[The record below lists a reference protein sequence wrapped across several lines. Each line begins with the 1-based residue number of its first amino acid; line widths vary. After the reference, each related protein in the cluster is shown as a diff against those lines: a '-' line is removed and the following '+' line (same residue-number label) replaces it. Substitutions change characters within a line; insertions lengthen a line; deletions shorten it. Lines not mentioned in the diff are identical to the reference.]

1 MEMNNR
7 ELEELIDILGQRIME
22 DETHPRIL
30 NPFRMAQV
38 FYAHTVLEKMT
49 EGTGIK
55 VSAALH
61 EPFNS
66 MGSICMEGDTLEFSN
81 CQWLGSA
88 IVFSDNMEIFPLV
101 DGKIKMVLTFHGL
114 TSSAETK

>member
-7 ELEELIDILGQRIME
+7 ELEELIDTLGQRIME

-30 NPFRMAQV
+30 NPFRMAQIY
-38 FYAHTVLEKMT
+38 FAHTVLEKMT

-66 MGSICMEGDTLEFSN
+66 MGSICMEGDTLEFSD
-81 CQWLGSA
+81 CKRLGRA
-88 IVFSDNMEIFPLV
+88 IEFADNVEIFPLI
-101 DGKIKMVLTFHGL
+101 DGKVKMVLTFHGL
-114 TSSAETK
+114 TAPIKTK